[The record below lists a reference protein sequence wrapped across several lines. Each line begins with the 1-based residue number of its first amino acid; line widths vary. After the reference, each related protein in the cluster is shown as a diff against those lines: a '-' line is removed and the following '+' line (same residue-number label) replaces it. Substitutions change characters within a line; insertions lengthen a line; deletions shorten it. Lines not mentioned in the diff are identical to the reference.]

1 LRTEKARI
9 AIQSLIIKLQKAIV

>member
-9 AIQSLIIKLQKAIV
+9 AIQPLIIKLQKAIV